1 MQWLRL
7 KTWLPQLRA
16 GKIWFPSPLQMNF
29 GLINQILPLQDN
41 PAVGLN
47 YILLP
52 SVLGGHKNLHQVVEV
67 DPSHLQVLSHFCRLE
82 YNHDLDQGIYDQFS
96 FLSFAFQRPLHERHN
111 GREWVWSWDCQTM
124 GSSEAPRHAGKE
136 HANLKNNYH

>member
-16 GKIWFPSPLQMNF
+16 GKIWFPNPLQMNF
-29 GLINQILPLQDN
+29 GFNQSIISLQDN

-52 SVLGGHKNLHQVVEV
+52 GVLGRHKNLHQVV
-67 DPSHLQVLSHFCRLE
+67 
-82 YNHDLDQGIYDQFS
+82 DL
-96 FLSFAFQRPLHERHN
+96 L
-111 GREWVWSWDCQTM
+111 
-124 GSSEAPRHAGKE
+124 
-136 HANLKNNYH
+136 